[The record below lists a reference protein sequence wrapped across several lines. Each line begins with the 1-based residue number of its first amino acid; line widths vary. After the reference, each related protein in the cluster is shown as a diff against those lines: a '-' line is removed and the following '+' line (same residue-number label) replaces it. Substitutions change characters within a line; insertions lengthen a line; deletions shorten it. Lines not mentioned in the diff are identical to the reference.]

1 MTKAREEMVD
11 KMITKFG
18 FENIKT
24 IKFAE
29 TAEHTEFSNEHVE
42 TVFNALYN

>member
-1 MTKAREEMVD
+1 MTKAREEMVV

-18 FENIKT
+18 FEDIKT

-29 TAEHTEFSNEHVE
+29 TAENTEFSNEHVE